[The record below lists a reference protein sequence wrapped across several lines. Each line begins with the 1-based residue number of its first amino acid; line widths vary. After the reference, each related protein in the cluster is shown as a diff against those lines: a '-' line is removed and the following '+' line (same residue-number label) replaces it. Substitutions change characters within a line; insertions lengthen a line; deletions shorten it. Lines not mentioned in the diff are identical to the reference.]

1 MNSKEN
7 QEHQKITVKA
17 NGVTLKEAFEMIEK
31 VSSYIF
37 VYQDEII
44 SRNVRVNLNEKDNDI
59 NDVLR
64 KILPKEII
72 YKISGRQIILQRR
85 LESVLSA
92 NTGDTRLKKEQETM
106 IIKGKV
112 TNLRGE
118 PVIGVYILIKDSK
131 NGVIA
136 DLEGNYTA
144 C

>member
-118 PVIGVYILIKDSK
+118 PVIGAYILIKDSK